1 MRAGRAAAA
10 AFTVDFFLLS
20 RDMWKSFSAVG
31 RLFPQEAEG
40 TRRPIMLQCTPEPA
54 AGSRQSTVRLP
65 ERPPWQSWVI
75 LIIEFARLPRSRSGG
90 ERKASDR
97 GRGGRLPLL
106 RL

>member
-40 TRRPIMLQCTPEPA
+40 TRRPIMLQCTSDPA
-54 AGSRQSTVRLP
+54 AGSPLSVCLGA
-65 ERPPWQSWVI
+65 
-75 LIIEFARLPRSRSGG
+75 L
-90 ERKASDR
+90 R
-97 GRGGRLPLL
+97 GSHGLS
-106 RL
+106 